1 MSSHVAVFPHCA
13 PSLNMA
19 DRRSVQEF
27 VQNVINL
34 QTRSNQRGNNEES
47 DRADLESITDEV
59 NAQFQIPRQGS
70 RGWRT
75 ATSTTSTLCQ
85 LLLSIPRR
93 TRLFNRPDGVL
104 EGEQETLHQLQESDN
119 QTSCIK
125 IFACFPIPNMIRC
138 HEELRRQI
146 WSSLVSTWTHWSYT
160 RPCVKLAFMWNWRPC
175 SKKPWAAL
183 VLMTLGKQL
192 TFYCCVLSTQQE
204 GLLRRHWHSLYYFLV
219 WMHMPLCL
227 NPPSTRPW
235 QAFGVAWRISLKF
248 TSRSSSV
255 MSLKCSP
262 IPTGNSNSCLR
273 RRRVRSEIPRI
284 LPMFAQR
291 KPASLCKVCSYSN

>member
-1 MSSHVAVFPHCA
+1 MCDETNWDEETEMITTKRWGSRNDLALNWKSYVFTCSSLCSFCADYVIKAVT
-13 PSLNMA
+13 
-19 DRRSVQEF
+19 
-27 VQNVINL
+27 NL

-104 EGEQETLHQLQESDN
+104 EGEQETLHQLQESNN

-235 QAFGVAWRISLKF
+235 QAFGVAWRISLTF
-248 TSRSSSV
+248 TFHV
-255 MSLKCSP
+255 HHQWCH
-262 IPTGNSNSCLR
+262 
-273 RRRVRSEIPRI
+273 
-284 LPMFAQR
+284 
-291 KPASLCKVCSYSN
+291 

>member
-1 MSSHVAVFPHCA
+1 MCDETNWDEETEMITTKRWGSRNDLALNWKSNVFTCSSLCSFCADYVIKAVT
-13 PSLNMA
+13 
-19 DRRSVQEF
+19 
-27 VQNVINL
+27 NL

-146 WSSLVSTWTHWSYT
+146 WFSLVSTWTHWSYT

-235 QAFGVAWRISLKF
+235 QAFGVAWRISLTF
-248 TSRSSSV
+248 TFHV
-255 MSLKCSP
+255 HHQWCH
-262 IPTGNSNSCLR
+262 
-273 RRRVRSEIPRI
+273 
-284 LPMFAQR
+284 
-291 KPASLCKVCSYSN
+291 